1 MTIALSNLVQ
11 TLLGLGLCATS
22 MTSVLTVMS
31 ETDEARRS
39 SDGVF
44 IYKASQE
51 EIKNTVPKQRRSL
64 SAARTTSSLTASFKA
79 KCLLRNVASSRRIDV
94 DKCGFLQLCCC
105 KKSNKTKKTLR
116 SVAYNCAYITQD
128 KCMPTVAA
136 FFGTTLCLKNRSS
149 TFQLQ
154 LH

>member
-1 MTIALSNLVQ
+1 MTIALSNLAQ
-11 TLLGLGLCATS
+11 TLLGLCATS
-22 MTSVLTVMS
+22 LTSVLTVMS

-44 IYKASQE
+44 IYKASQK

-64 SAARTTSSLTASFKA
+64 SAAQTTSSLTASFKA
-79 KCLLRNVASSRRIDV
+79 KCLLRNVARSRRIDV

-116 SVAYNCAYITQD
+116 SVAYNCAYN
-128 KCMPTVAA
+128 A
-136 FFGTTLCLKNRSS
+136 R
-149 TFQLQ
+149 
-154 LH
+154 

>member
-11 TLLGLGLCATS
+11 TLIGLCATS

-31 ETDEARRS
+31 ETDEALRS

-44 IYKASQE
+44 IYKASQK

-79 KCLLRNVASSRRIDV
+79 TPVGEMPAEKCRKVTSHRRRQVWLSTVMLLQEVQQN
-94 DKCGFLQLCCC
+94 
-105 KKSNKTKKTLR
+105 
-116 SVAYNCAYITQD
+116 
-128 KCMPTVAA
+128 
-136 FFGTTLCLKNRSS
+136 
-149 TFQLQ
+149 
-154 LH
+154 